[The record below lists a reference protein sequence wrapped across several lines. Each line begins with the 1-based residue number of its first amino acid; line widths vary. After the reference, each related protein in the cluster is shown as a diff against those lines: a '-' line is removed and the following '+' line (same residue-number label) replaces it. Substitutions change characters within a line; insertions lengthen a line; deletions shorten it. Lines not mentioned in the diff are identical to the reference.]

1 MFQKVFDFFIFTDTS
16 YEPYSYYPTTAGNIG
31 IFVVILLLLIAMM
44 VISGSGKK
52 VQAKQL
58 AFSALAMAL
67 AVVASLFTVVEFPF
81 GGSITLFRMFFICLV
96 GYLYGTKA
104 GILAGIAYGLLDLL
118 LKPYVIHPV
127 QMLLDYP
134 VAFGFLG
141 FAGLYSK
148 SKYGLIKGYLL
159 GVLGRYLCHVI
170 TGFIFFSEYA
180 GDQHPVIYSL
190 IYNASYI
197 MPEAIITALLL
208 LIPAVQGGLSE
219 VKKMATSN

>member
-1 MFQKVFDFFIFTDTS
+1 MFQKVFDFFVFTDTS
-16 YEPYSYYPTTAGNIG
+16 YETHSYYPTTAGNIG
-31 IFVVILLLLIAMM
+31 IFIVILLLLIAMM
-44 VISGSGKK
+44 VISGSGRRI
-52 VQAKQL
+52 QAKQL

-81 GGSITLFRMFFICLV
+81 GGSITLFRMFFICLI

-118 LKPYVIHPV
+118 LEPYVIHPV

-134 VAFGFLG
+134 LAFGFLG
-141 FAGLYSK
+141 FAGLFSK
-148 SKYGLIKGYLL
+148 SRYGLIKGYLL
-159 GVLGRYLCHVI
+159 GVFGRYFCHVI

-180 GDQHPVIYSL
+180 GDNHPLVYSL
-190 IYNASYI
+190 GYNGSYI
-197 MPEAIITALLL
+197 FPEAIITALLL

-219 VKKMATSN
+219 VKKLATNN